1 MTQTQRKVVDGI
13 LVASVAL
20 TFAATISGICHAD
33 RAENSKL
40 APGDESITECKP
52 AIVEAV
58 KAEPVEVLPLIVKA
72 TPIEEEESKVEFM
85 AFDVPLEDEL
95 QLHILNECEKYG
107 IDPAIITAMAFKE
120 SRYQASA
127 IGDNGN
133 SIGLMQI
140 QQRYQAERMEK
151 LGCTDLLDPYENV
164 TVAVDILAEML
175 NHYDGN
181 IEMAITA
188 YNMGMSGAY
197 KNCFSKGVY
206 SSKYC
211 AAVMEKAEELRMGA
225 FGVVIE

>member
-33 RAENSKL
+33 RVEHSKAAEKSEALLSMNS
-40 APGDESITECKP
+40 KP
-52 AIVEAV
+52 AIVETV
-58 KAEPVEVLPLIVKA
+58 KTSPITVKA
-72 TPIEEEESKVEFM
+72 TPIKEEESKVEFM

-140 QQRYQAERMEK
+140 QPRWNAERMEK
-151 LGCTDLLDPYENV
+151 LGCSDLLDPYENV
-164 TVAVDILAEML
+164 TVAVDILAEL
-175 NHYDGN
+175 IEHYNGN
-181 IEMAITA
+181 IEKAVTA
-188 YNMGMSGAY
+188 YNMGMTGAY
-197 KNCFSKGVY
+197 NNCFSKGVY
-206 SSKYC
+206 ASEYC
-211 AAVMEKAEELRMGA
+211 TAVMEKAEELRAGA

>member
-1 MTQTQRKVVDGI
+1 MTQSKAIDGI
-13 LVASVAL
+13 KIASVAL
-20 TFAATISGICHAD
+20 TLAAVVYGIIHAD

-40 APGDESITECKP
+40 APGDESIADCKP
-52 AIVEAV
+52 AIIETV
-58 KAEPVEVLPLIVKA
+58 KAEPVEVLPLTVKA
-72 TPIEEEESKVEFM
+72 TPIEEEETKVEFM
-85 AFDVPLEDEL
+85 AFEVPLEDEL
-95 QLHILNECEKYG
+95 QLHILTECEKYG

-120 SRYQASA
+120 SRYQAGA
-127 IGDNGN
+127 VGDNGN

-140 QQRYQAERMEK
+140 QPRWNAERMEK
-151 LGCTDLLDPYENV
+151 LGCADLLDPYENV

-188 YNMGMSGAY
+188 YNMGMTGAY
-197 KNCFSKGVY
+197 NNCFSKGVY

-211 AAVMEKAEELRMGA
+211 NGVMEKAEELRMGA